1 MAAYERIESKSNPK
15 IKEAAALN
23 DARER
28 KKTGLFLAEGAR
40 LCADAAENGVEIV
53 SLFITDK
60 AAETYEACYH
70 AVLRAAAREYRVSET
85 AAERLS
91 DTVSS
96 QNFFCVCRRKPEAAR
111 PDPAG
116 AYLLTDRIQDPD
128 NLGALAR
135 SAEAFGADGLI
146 VCGGCDIYAP
156 KALRAS
162 MGALLRFPVF
172 RRADAADTVRECVEA
187 GMRAYAA
194 VLHRDALDLRAVTP
208 AGGRLVV
215 IGNEGQG
222 VSPAAAEACT
232 DYVTIPMAGR
242 AESLNAAAAGAVL
255 LWELIGKTKI

>member
-1 MAAYERIESKSNPK
+1 MTAERIESKSNPK
-15 IKEAAALN
+15 IKDAAALA

-28 KKTGLFLAEGAR
+28 KRTGLFLAEGAR

-53 SLFITDK
+53 SLFITDR
-60 AAETYEACYH
+60 AAGTYAKYYVTVR
-70 AVLRAAAREYRVSET
+70 AAAAREYRISED
-85 AAERLS
+85 AAARLS
-91 DTVSS
+91 DTVTN
-96 QNFFCVCRRKPEAAR
+96 QGFFCVCRKRTETPA

-116 AYLLTDRIQDPD
+116 AYLLTDCIQDPE

-146 VCGGCDIYAP
+146 VCGGCDVYAP

-162 MGALLRFPVF
+162 MGALLRFPVI
-172 RRADAADTVRECVEA
+172 RAESAAEVIRGCTAA

-194 VLHRDALDLRAVTP
+194 VLQPAAADVRAVKP
-208 AGGRLVV
+208 GGGRVVV
-215 IGNEGQG
+215 IGNEGRG
-222 VSPAAAEACT
+222 VSPEAAAACT
-232 DYVTIPMAGR
+232 QAVIIPMAGR